1 MDGTQLRI
9 RNTNT
14 CPRRSVCLLPLS
26 FFFSGP
32 HVPVNMDIHC
42 GCKSPR
48 WDSHHV
54 TIFGVFLLLL
64 SAHACRR
71 LTRQVWLQ
79 ETDATSRPMIKSDL
93 AHFGL
98 CVHWTGF
105 HIGHLPPAQ
114 LISGFLVLDMVTL
127 SILIRVGIHFRYV
140 FSFLSVNGPWPK
152 AK

>member
-1 MDGTQLRI
+1 MAPSSASATQTRAHAAVSASFL
-9 RNTNT
+9 
-14 CPRRSVCLLPLS
+14 
-26 FFFSGP
+26 FFFRAPCSSKHGHP
-32 HVPVNMDIHC
+32 LRMQVPPVGLASRDYFW
-42 GCKSPR
+42 G
-48 WDSHHV
+48 
-54 TIFGVFLLLL
+54 FFLLLL